1 MPNFGITSDGPRTFF
16 VQGELDLAT
25 TPLMSMAIAGSV
37 SRGGPI
43 SIDLTSVTFMDS
55 TGVSAILRALA
66 ALPSGCIV
74 LHGVHHLVQKV
85 LDLMGVGQAPNL
97 HIIPCEL
104 GGLAA

>member
-1 MPNFGITSDGPRTFF
+1 MPNFGVTSEGPRTFF
-16 VQGELDLAT
+16 LEGELDLAT
-25 TPLMSMAIAGSV
+25 APLMSTAIAQAV

-43 SIDLTSVTFMDS
+43 SIDLSDVTFMDS
-55 TGVSAILRALA
+55 SGVGAIMKALA

-85 LDLMGVGQAPNL
+85 VDLMGVGQARNL